1 MADFTKADRLAK
13 VEVSAIVLMSEAA
26 RQRRTEGHDVINLGI
41 GEPDF
46 NTPDHASAAAISAIH
61 NHDTHYP
68 PIGGKP
74 ELKQA
79 VASLYDGR
87 GGTARSAENVIISS
101 GSKYTL
107 LNAMLASVNP
117 GDEVIVLAPFWTSYA
132 DIIRLCGGVPVIVP
146 TDANNGFCPDIKA
159 IKSAMSSRTRWLMIN
174 SPSNPSGAVLS
185 AEDLRAL
192 GDIVAAHDQCWLLSD
207 EIYEHIVYDT
217 EFVSVADALGDLAD
231 RTLIING
238 VSKAYAMT
246 GWRLGYGVGPT
257 PLIAAML
264 TAQAQGTSGTTTLS
278 QAAALAAITGDQDL
292 LSSRQQSF
300 RARRDLVC
308 DHLRG
313 MNGLTVSNPQG
324 AFYIFPSWQNLI
336 GWKTPQG
343 LTLKDDMDFCH
354 YILEAADT
362 VIIPGS
368 SFAMPGH
375 FRISYA
381 TDTASLNTAMTR
393 MSKAIADLHP
403 AQP

>member
-1 MADFTKADRLAK
+1 MAEFIKADRLAE
-13 VEVSAIVLMSEAA
+13 VEISAIVLMSEAA
-26 RQRRTEGHDVINLGI
+26 RQRRAEGYDVINLGI

-46 NTPDHASAAAISAIH
+46 NTPDHASAAAISAIY

-74 ELKQA
+74 ELKEV
-79 VASLYDGR
+79 VAALYNGR
-87 GGTARSAENVIISS
+87 GGSKRSAENIIISS

-132 DIIRLCGGVPVIVP
+132 DIIRLCGGVPIIVP
-146 TDANNGFCPDIKA
+146 TDADRGFRPDIKA
-159 IKSAMSSRTRWLMIN
+159 IQSTMSPRTRWLMIN

-185 AEDLRAL
+185 AEDLRAV

-207 EIYEHIVYDT
+207 EIYEHIVYDID
-217 EFVSVADALGDLAD
+217 FISVADALGDLAD
-231 RTLIING
+231 RSLIING

-246 GWRLGYGVGPT
+246 GWRLGYGVGPA

-264 TAQAQGTSGTTTLS
+264 TAQAQGTSGTTTIS
-278 QAAALAAITGDQDL
+278 QAAALAALTGDQEIL
-292 LSSRQQSF
+292 ISRQQSF
-300 RARRDLVC
+300 RTRRDLVF

-313 MNGLTVSNPQG
+313 MNGLTVSKPQG
-324 AFYIFPSWQNLI
+324 AFYIFPSWQNLM

-343 LTLKDDMDFCH
+343 MTLNEDMDFCR
-354 YILEAADT
+354 YILDAADT

-381 TDTASLNTAMTR
+381 TDAASLKTAMAR
-393 MSKAIADLHP
+393 MSQAIAALQP
-403 AQP
+403 A

>member
-1 MADFTKADRLAK
+1 MADFVKADRLAE

-26 RQRRTEGHDVINLGI
+26 RQRRAEGHDVINLGI

-79 VASLYDGR
+79 VAALYDGR

-146 TDANNGFCPDIKA
+146 TDANNGFRPDINA
-159 IKSAMSSRTRWLMIN
+159 ITSAMSSRTRWLMIN

-217 EFVSVADALGDLAD
+217 AFVSVADALGDLAD

-246 GWRLGYGVGPT
+246 GWRLGYGVGPAA
-257 PLIAAML
+257 LIAAML

-278 QAAALAAITGDQDL
+278 HAAALAAITGDQDL
-292 LSSRQQSF
+292 LISRQQSF

-343 LTLKDDMDFCH
+343 LTLKDDMDFCR

-381 TDTASLNTAMTR
+381 TDTASLSTAMTR
-393 MSKAIADLHP
+393 MTQAIADLHP
-403 AQP
+403 AQS